1 MARSKVV
8 PDLTEVNNLAVFR
21 ANLSLTELR
30 NRVVIPTNK
39 KENRSLEQ
47 KIIALKI
54 LMLNNMKYT
63 ETGRIVGVT
72 KETLASWW
80 RTYGNMLQ
88 VINPSEEI
96 AIQLENNLAGLMN
109 DVYECSRVV
118 AKKMKELAEKAN
130 SVKDLRSVSDSLRA
144 YAELIKIENQ
154 GKVGAG
160 GEGQVNN
167 FYTQINEMMVQNQFK
182 NDGDKN

>member
-1 MARSKVV
+1 MAERKSE
-8 PDLTEVNNLAVFR
+8 DLIELNKLQVFR
-21 ANLSLTELR
+21 ETHTLTELHKMVT
-30 NRVVIPTNK
+30 RVTNNQEK
-39 KENRSLEQ
+39 RSLEQ

-54 LMLNNMKYT
+54 LMLNDMQYKKT
-63 ETGRIVGVT
+63 AEETGVT
-72 KETLASWW
+72 KKTLWLWW
-80 RTYGNMLQ
+80 KQYGNMMT
-88 VINPSEEI
+88 VVNPSEEI

-154 GKVGAG
+154 GKAGAG